1 VSRRIRIDLA
11 YDGTDY
17 AGWQVQ
23 PGQVTIQSIMQAALA
38 RLNGDR
44 AVSIRSA
51 GRTDAGVHARRQV
64 CDFLF
69 DGDATDDDLAHALLR
84 ILPVEIRP
92 LSVYGVDDGFH
103 ARKSARTKHYRYRL
117 DRSRY
122 GNPVHA
128 RYALHQPQEFDL
140 DALQDALDRLPGRRD
155 WSGFTS
161 SRCEVDDRVRELSV
175 AEYRERGGNARFDFE
190 GDGFLTH
197 MVRNLV
203 GTLLQVAEGKRAAAD
218 IDAILSSGDRRLAGP
233 TAPPHGLHLWNV
245 SYEDIEAATMPGRS

>member
-1 VSRRIRIDLA
+1 MSRRIRLDLA

-23 PGQVTIQSIMQAALA
+23 LGQITIQSLLEDTLT

-44 AVSIRSA
+44 AVSIRGA
-51 GRTDAGVHARRQV
+51 GRTDAGVHARHQV

-69 DGDATDDDLAHALLR
+69 DAVCSNDELAHALR
-84 ILPVEIRP
+84 GMLPPTIRP
-92 LSVYGVDDGFH
+92 LAVSGVADEFH
-103 ARKSARTKHYRYRL
+103 ARKSACSKHYRYRL

-122 GNPVHA
+122 GNPIHA
-128 RYALHQPQEFDL
+128 RYALHRPQDMDL
-140 DALQDALDRLPGRRD
+140 DALNDALGRLPGRRD
-155 WSGFTS
+155 WSGFTGGA
-161 SRCEVDDRVRELSV
+161 CDVDDRVRELSV
-175 AEYRERGGNARFDFE
+175 AEYREKGGNARFDFE

-203 GTLLQVAEGKRAAAD
+203 GTLLQIGEGKREASE
-218 IDAILSSGDRRLAGP
+218 IDEILSSGDRRLAGP

-245 SYEDIEAATMPGRS
+245 SYPTRQAGRMPDRS

>member
-1 VSRRIRIDLA
+1 MSRRIRLDLA

-23 PGQVTIQSIMQAALA
+23 HGQITIQSLLESTLT
-38 RLNGDR
+38 RLNGRQAVLIR
-44 AVSIRSA
+44 AA
-51 GRTDAGVHARRQV
+51 GRTDAGVHARHQV

-69 DGDATDDDLAHALLR
+69 DGAASDDELAHALR
-84 ILPVEIRP
+84 RMLPPAIRP
-92 LSVYGVDDGFH
+92 LAVRGVVAGFH
-103 ARKSARTKHYRYRL
+103 ARKSARAKHYRYRL

-128 RYALHQPQEFDL
+128 RYALHQPQAMDL
-140 DALQDALDRLPGRRD
+140 DAMRDALGRLPGRRD
-155 WSGFTS
+155 WSGFTAAA
-161 SRCEVDDRVRELSV
+161 CDIDDRVRDLTV
-175 AEYRERGGNARFDFE
+175 AEYREKGGSARFDFE

-203 GTLLQVAEGKRAAAD
+203 GTLLQIAEGKREPSE
-218 IDAILSSGDRRLAGP
+218 IDEILSSGDRRLAGP

-245 SYEDIEAATMPGRS
+245 IYDDVEADRMPDR